1 MILTKEVEV
10 AITYN
15 NIQHYKELGYDIK
28 CGNKIVVPIE
38 HLSLQSNKKI
48 KVKCDV
54 CGKEK
59 EMKYQDYIKSISN
72 GGYYACCS
80 KCAWD
85 KNRKTYIEHYGVD
98 APMKSKLIQEK
109 SKQTCLEKYGTE
121 NISQSDYFK
130 EKYKEVMLE
139 HYGVENAFQ
148 SEEIKEKIRQTSLE
162 KYGYEHY
169 RQNQEMKEKYCIGEK
184 CPWYIDGRT
193 SLKDDW
199 DNATLVSS
207 FRRKIFGSR
216 ERKCVC
222 CGKEI
227 REMQLHHLNA
237 RNKFPEQTFDEDN
250 VVIICKDCHKKFHDK
265 YGYGDN
271 TKEQFEEFLKELNE
285 NN

>member
-10 AITYN
+10 TIVAK
-15 NIQHYKELGYDIK
+15 NINHYRKLGYNVKYFD
-28 CGNKIVVPIE
+28 KIIIPVE
-38 HLSLQSNKKI
+38 HLSPQSNKKI

-59 EMKYQDYIKSISN
+59 KLKYQTYMLSVSN
-72 GGYYACCS
+72 GGFYACS
-80 KCAWD
+80 EKCAWD
-85 KNRKTYIEHYGVD
+85 KNRKTNLEKYGF
-98 APMKSKLIQEK
+98 KSAVGNKDIQKKL
-109 SKQTCLEKYGTE
+109 KQTCLEKYGAE
-121 NISQSDYFK
+121 NVSQSDYFK
-130 EKYKEVMLE
+130 EKYREVMLE
-139 HYGVENAFQ
+139 RYGVENGFQ
-148 SEEIKEKIRQTSLE
+148 SEEIKEKIRKTSLE
-162 KYGYEHY
+162 KYGCEHY
-169 RQNQEMKEKYCIGEK
+169 RQNQEMKEKYCIGENN
-184 CPWYIDGRT
+184 PLWIDGRT
-193 SLKDDW
+193 YQENDW
-199 DNATLVSS
+199 HKAYLVND
-207 FRRKIFGSR
+207 FRREVFGSR

-227 REMQLHHLNA
+227 REMQLHHLNS